1 MARNHRRPTAT
12 DGTLLHTLTRLLEH
26 SWFFAGTII
35 LLIVQALWLAL
46 TAAYPLPFDEYYHFG
61 IIKVYAEQWSPFIT
75 QQPPEASLFGD
86 ITRTPSYLFHYLMS
100 FPYRVLDSIFPT
112 DTGVIISLRVLNIGL
127 FAFGLVLFRK
137 LLLSMRVP
145 KKIAHLALFIIVCL
159 PITPF
164 LAAHINYDNL
174 LFALTPVVLWLTY
187 RQVTK
192 QRPSISLLVLLLTT
206 GALTSLVKETFL
218 PIYLIC
224 LLYVAAILIYRNKQ
238 RLAGLLWQDF
248 HRRALL
254 VRCGLVLMLLFSVGM
269 FVERYGVNQVRYG
282 GYNAECSV
290 VQPVT
295 VCEQYAPWYRNQQN
309 KLNKPA
315 TPLYGNFFSYTQ
327 HWVSKVQRGYF
338 AIFSHTPTAVVSDKE
353 PFGPIVARPLL
364 PLPVTIASIGVFLG
378 FLAVLLQIKPLLRQP
393 AYRFSI
399 VVILFYGVVVL
410 LFNYRQYLDLG
421 AAQAIQ
427 ARYLIPLLPLAIVLM
442 IQAVSWSVPSRLQYK
457 GIVLS
462 VFMALFIYGS
472 GISGWLIRSDS
483 LWYWQ
488 NQTVIQLNETAGN
501 VLKWI
506 VWH

>member
-1 MARNHRRPTAT
+1 MARNHRQPTTT
-12 DGTLLHTLTRLLEH
+12 DGTLLHKLTRLLEH
-26 SWFFAGTII
+26 SWFFAGTLI
-35 LLIVQALWLAL
+35 LLIVQALWLTL

-75 QQPPEASLFGD
+75 QQPPEASLLGD

-112 DTGVIISLRVLNIGL
+112 DTGVIISLRLLNIGL
-127 FAFGLVLFRK
+127 FTLGLVLFRK

-145 KKIAHLALFIIVCL
+145 RKITHLALFIIVCL

-174 LFALTPVVLWLTY
+174 LFTLTPIVLWLAY
-187 RQVTK
+187 RQTTR
-192 QRPSISLLVLLLTT
+192 QRPSTTMLVLLVTT
-206 GALTSLVKETFL
+206 GTLTSLVKETFL

-224 LLYVAAILIYRNKQ
+224 LLYVAVTLIYRYKQ

-248 HRRALL
+248 YRRTL
-254 VRCGLVLMLLFSVGM
+254 VVRFGLVLMLVFSIGM

-290 VQPVT
+290 VQPLS

-309 KLNKPA
+309 KLNKPV

-364 PLPVTIASIGVFLG
+364 PLPVTIASIAVVLG
-378 FLAVLLQIKPLLRQP
+378 FSAVLLQIKTLWRRP

-427 ARYLIPLLPLAIVLM
+427 ARYLMPLLPLTVALM
-442 IQAVSWSVPSRLQYK
+442 IQAVSWTMPSRTRLK
-457 GIVLS
+457 GITLASAMLIFV
-462 VFMALFIYGS
+462 YGS
-472 GISGWLIRSDS
+472 GITGWLIRSDS

-488 NQTVIQLNETAGN
+488 NQTVIQVNETVGDA
-501 VLKWI
+501 LKNI

>member
-1 MARNHRRPTAT
+1 MATNHRQASAT
-12 DGTLLHTLTRLLEH
+12 DGTLLHKLSRLIEH
-26 SWFFAGTII
+26 SWFFTSTII

-112 DTGVIISLRVLNIGL
+112 DTGVIISLRLLNIGL
-127 FAFGLVLFRK
+127 FALGLVLFRR

-145 KKIAHLALFIIVCL
+145 KKITHLALFIIVCL

-174 LFALTPVVLWLTY
+174 LFVLTPVVLWLAY
-187 RQVTK
+187 RQTAK
-192 QRPSISLLVLLLTT
+192 QHPSVSMLLLLVAT

-224 LLYVAAILIYRNKQ
+224 LLYVAVVLVYRHKQ
-238 RLAGLLWQDF
+238 DLAMLLWRDF
-248 HRRALL
+248 HRRAL
-254 VRCGLVLMLLFSVGM
+254 VMRFGLVLMVVFSVGM
-269 FVERYGVNQVRYG
+269 FVERYGVNQLRYG
-282 GYNAECSV
+282 GYNAECSI
-290 VQPVT
+290 VQPVS

-338 AIFSHTPTAVVSDKE
+338 AIFSHTPTVVVSDKE

-364 PLPVTIASIGVFLG
+364 PLPVTIASIAVVIG
-378 FLAVLLQIKPLLRQP
+378 FLAVLLQIKPLLRHP

-399 VVILFYGVVVL
+399 VVILFYGLVVL

-427 ARYLIPLLPLAIVLM
+427 ARYLMPLLPLAIVLM
-442 IQAVSWSVPSRLQYK
+442 IRAISWSLPSRLRFK
-457 GIVLS
+457 GITLVAVMIIFL
-462 VFMALFIYGS
+462 YGS

-488 NQTVIQLNETAGN
+488 NQTVIQLNQSAGKI
-501 VLKWI
+501 LKRT

>member
-1 MARNHRRPTAT
+1 
-12 DGTLLHTLTRLLEH
+12 
-26 SWFFAGTII
+26 
-35 LLIVQALWLAL
+35 
-46 TAAYPLPFDEYYHFG
+46 
-61 IIKVYAEQWSPFIT
+61 
-75 QQPPEASLFGD
+75 
-86 ITRTPSYLFHYLMS
+86 MS

-127 FAFGLVLFRK
+127 FALGLVLFRK

-174 LFALTPVVLWLTY
+174 LFALTPVVLWYAY
-187 RQVTK
+187 RQITK
-192 QRPSISLLVLLLTT
+192 QRPSISLLVLLVTT

-224 LLYVAAILIYRNKQ
+224 LMYVAATLIYRYKQ
-238 RLAGLLWQDF
+238 SLAGLLWRDF
-248 HRRALL
+248 HRRAIL
-254 VRCGLVLMLLFSVGM
+254 VRLGLVLMLLFSVGM

-282 GYNAECSV
+282 GYTAEFFV
-290 VQPVT
+290 EQPVRA
-295 VCEQYAPWYRNQQN
+295 CEQYAPWYRNQQK
-309 KLNKPA
+309 KLNNPA

-327 HWVSKVQRGYF
+327 HWVSKIQRGYF

-353 PFGPIVARPLL
+353 PFGPIVIRPLL
-364 PLPVTIASIGVFLG
+364 PLPVTIASIAVVIG
-378 FLAVLLQIKPLLRQP
+378 FLAVLLQIKTLWGRP

-427 ARYLIPLLPLAIVLM
+427 ARYLMALLPLAIVLM
-442 IQAVSWSVPSRLQYK
+442 IQAVSWTMPSHQRFK
-457 GIVLS
+457 GIILATVM
-462 VFMALFIYGS
+462 VMFVYGS

-488 NQTVIQLNETAGN
+488 NQTVIQFNQTAGN
-501 VLKWI
+501 ILKRT